1 MDPPFSPRKLAVCL
15 DPCDSCNNQGSPLIT
30 PITHHV
36 RAKELGYRPQK
47 EVIYNKLL
55 PYSDKLDAESAAVW
69 RSVKGELGTAFAKR
83 EIRPAGLIWISRMCK
98 YIRMYGYK
106 FPKVRL

>member
-1 MDPPFSPRKLAVCL
+1 MVIR
-15 DPCDSCNNQGSPLIT
+15 DSNHEYI
-30 PITHHV
+30 IIHHA

-55 PYSDKLDAESAAVW
+55 PYSEKLDAESAAVW

>member
-1 MDPPFSPRKLAVCL
+1 MDDDFDFDDFDDIVINDAGGGTIEESGGRAE
-15 DPCDSCNNQGSPLIT
+15 
-30 PITHHV
+30 V

-69 RSVKGELGTAFAKR
+69 RSVKGELGTAF
-83 EIRPAGLIWISRMCK
+83 
-98 YIRMYGYK
+98 
-106 FPKVRL
+106 

>member
-1 MDPPFSPRKLAVCL
+1 MNRNLELATLFFKL
-15 DPCDSCNNQGSPLIT
+15 PLFLH
-30 PITHHV
+30 P

-55 PYSDKLDAESAAVW
+55 PYSDKLDAESAAAW

-83 EIRPAGLIWISRMCK
+83 EVRPAGLIWISRMYK
-98 YIRMYGYK
+98 YIRLYGYK
-106 FPKVRL
+106 FPKASLSF